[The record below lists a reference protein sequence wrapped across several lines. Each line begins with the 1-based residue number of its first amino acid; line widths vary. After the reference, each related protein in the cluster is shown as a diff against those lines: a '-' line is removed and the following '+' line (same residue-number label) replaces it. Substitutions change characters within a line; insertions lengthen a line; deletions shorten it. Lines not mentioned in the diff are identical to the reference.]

1 MRCLICGGDVFIL
14 SEYRTDTVRAPAR
27 ECAIC
32 HALVLDEEA
41 ATSEEE
47 RDSVR
52 LAAAARA
59 ACSVDAALGG
69 AIEGNFDEEPPTIPS
84 VSGRELAALPPR

>member
-1 MRCLICGGDVFIL
+1 MVCDICGGDTFIAA
-14 SEYRTDTVRAPAR
+14 EYRAEGVVAPAR
-27 ECAIC
+27 ECARC
-32 HALVLDEEA
+32 KALVLDEGV

-59 ACSVDAALGG
+59 ARSVGD
-69 AIEGNFDEEPPTIPS
+69 T
-84 VSGRELAALPPR
+84 GRSRT

>member
-1 MRCLICGGDVFIL
+1 M
-14 SEYRTDTVRAPAR
+14 SEYRTGSVRAPAR

-32 HALVLDEEA
+32 HALVLDEQA

-59 ACSVDAALGG
+59 ACSVDAA
-69 AIEGNFDEEPPTIPS
+69 IEGNFDEEPPTVPS
-84 VSGRELAALPPR
+84 ASGRALAAMPPR